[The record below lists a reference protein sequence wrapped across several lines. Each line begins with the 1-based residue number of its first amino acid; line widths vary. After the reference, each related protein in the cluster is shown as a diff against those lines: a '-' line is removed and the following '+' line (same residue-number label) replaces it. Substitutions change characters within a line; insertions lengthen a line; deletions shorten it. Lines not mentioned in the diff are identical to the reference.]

1 MRKHKTIETLKKSH
15 TLNQHRNA
23 RIIIVGIMIII
34 LTILLVLGLISYAK
48 NGVENTTLSIV
59 TKNSDSTMAL
69 SGAKYTIKRIT
80 TDENNN
86 EVEED
91 AKDYYGNLVGN
102 EENID
107 GTIYR
112 IVESDENGEIN
123 LELPVGKYRITEI
136 IAPTGYKL
144 NDNNAYDV
152 VLDKKGEY
160 SLFYT
165 NKEWEKIFKS
175 EETELN
181 PLDIKET
188 TGGEYIAFV
197 EVISN
202 YTVPA
207 EDKEDNQPSELGL
220 GNYIFRY
227 NANNK
232 IKEIVYLYINP
243 SFPNDEPRDNSKYN
257 VKILNETEKY
267 YFLYVDSKIFAFKKS
282 GELDNEFVNFEY
294 KLNFTN
300 NYYVSKET
308 GDIIIVGQADDENII
323 PAERTVT
330 NQDIKFGEDDKVST
344 FLMQINSEGKVN
356 WVIDL
361 KTAMVA
367 SNVIQNNENVETYLV
382 NQDDI
387 TLDSNSGELQ
397 LQPGPYKLTIKNGKI
412 ENVANLIDSFL
423 VKLYSDNDC
432 IKAYITADF
441 GTLSFIYVYGA
452 YTIQPENTAN
462 NEALRLNGD
471 QIYIIKS
478 NSADKVEWVTPINL
492 LSTSMYYYKE
502 VSNGYIIDAPMS
514 GTINS
519 EYTLDGNNIELGEQ
533 SWVTIKL
540 DKTGKVMYAEQ
551 TPIDYDSEEIYFID
565 NVIELDNNKYV
576 RLKTVYA
583 EESDIKQFNDTKLEK
598 YAEIEDKRDKID
610 KQILSITN
618 NKEDSLQIVKQDS
631 RTAELLP
638 GSKFTIKK
646 VITNADGTVTKEDA
660 VNNDGELVGSVE
672 TINGEELR
680 VVTTNENGEINE
692 SLPVG
697 KYEIVEVKAPDGYYL
712 KPTLEENTYEVEITE
727 KQEEK
732 KEWKESWNR
741 IVGEYKIRPNS
752 LDEYEEVG
760 YTKILR
766 KEETGV
772 IVYIANNEHLNIP
785 AEDTVNNV
793 EINLYNPAI
802 IKYNL
807 DNKVEWVKSTIEI
820 GNIKETENNEYIING
835 FLEADIEIP
844 AEDTVNNEAI
854 VISGGS
860 VTLKYDSEFRII
872 GMISLESEYL
882 TDNIYKVHI
891 YDSSVQIP
899 AISTVDGKEI
909 SLEEGYYLVKINDN
923 IKIEKVITKIPAFD
937 YDYVVKDNEII
948 YKIIPE
954 ENEYIHTIDNK
965 QKELLAGKE
974 YIAKCNYNG
983 DILNVFTGMDEIED
997 LTVDENGYL
1006 LKVFNQ
1012 EDTIIQ
1018 MDDTY
1023 NGEEVVLKDYM
1034 YLKLDKNLK
1043 LVSNTIDFWDDD
1055 SYDSYI
1061 ELVDVLSDGYLL
1073 KIFSTDKYTIPKENT
1088 INDTEMVLNYHTETI
1103 VKVDKDF
1110 KFEYKLN
1117 EFRIYNSY
1125 NSGEYITS
1133 SIYNNEN
1140 GIYRLRRY
1148 FAISMTTIPAE
1159 DTVDNKEIEVPS
1171 GFHYVLY
1178 DSDLKV
1184 IAIDMNFP
1192 NNVLE
1197 NGYIIYENNFDEKE
1211 IPAEDTANNE
1221 AILLPKGYS
1230 LIIYNKK
1237 MKVERVITDCNSIS
1251 SFEEFA
1257 ENAYRIR
1264 PNKEIVIDAKDTVN
1278 NKEIVLKEDSNYIIT
1293 IDENT
1298 LKVDKVIYIPST
1310 ENVTKLDDG
1319 YLMEGYFYENQVI
1332 PAEYTVDGKDIVIE
1346 NPYGNYTVKYNNEGK
1361 IQLVLEGA
1369 IRKVDKIDNGY
1380 KMLLKNYSGYTNL
1393 VNIDNNWNILN
1404 MIEDLVLATSEG
1416 GYIKYENYLTNTT
1429 ITKENNTS
1437 GNDIFVEKGI
1447 YLVKL
1452 NSANKIEW
1460 LLKQDKNVMELV
1472 EINADKYFGT
1482 FAQINDDAGRGL
1494 GFLQITKELIQE
1506 QLANKIVLNVTN
1518 ESDIG
1523 KVVVKYVDRMTNKEI
1538 ASSEEFE
1545 DRVGVA
1551 YETEAKTIQ
1560 YYNLDGT
1567 PENATG
1573 TVESGT
1579 TEVIYYYNKQDFNI
1593 KTDKT
1598 ISELYV
1604 NGKKQDIKNNK
1615 NNIFQVSVHRN
1626 DLEKTELKI
1635 KYTIKIENTGEIPG
1649 TAGIVTD
1656 QIPEGLEFYAEDNP
1670 DYWELK
1676 DGVAVTDKLDSEV
1689 IEPGEYEELEIVLR
1703 CTNLSDKVGIKTN
1716 KAIAENMKNDPNFE
1730 DTNGQDDLGKCELLI
1745 SIGLGGQDIVK
1756 ILLISIVG
1764 LVAVAKVINK
1774 FRRRSK

>member
-34 LTILLVLGLISYAK
+34 LTTLLVLGLISYAK

-59 TKNSDSTMAL
+59 TKNSDSTMEL

-308 GDIIIVGQADDENII
+308 GDIIIIGQADDENII

-423 VKLYSDNDC
+423 VKLYSDNDF

-732 KEWKESWNR
+732 KEWKEIWSK
-741 IVGEYKIRPNS
+741 IVGKDYSPPS
-752 LDEYEEVG
+752 FSYEYEEIR
-760 YTKILR
+760 YAKILQ
-766 KEETGV
+766 KDETGV

-807 DNKVEWVKSTIEI
+807 DNKVEWVKSTIAI
-820 GNIKETENNEYIING
+820 GNIKETENNEYVING
-835 FLEADIEIP
+835 FSQSNIEIP
-844 AEDTVNNEAI
+844 AEDTINNEAI
-854 VISGGS
+854 VIPNGS
-860 VTLKYDSEFRII
+860 VTLKYNSEFKIMS
-872 GMISLESEYL
+872 MIAIDTLYYSDE
-882 TDNIYKVHI
+882 IYSI
-891 YDSSVQIP
+891 SADDSTKIP

-909 SLEEGYYLVKINDN
+909 YLEEGRYLVKINDDL
-923 IKIEKVITKIPAFD
+923 KIEKVITKIPD
-937 YDYVVKDNEII
+937 YEDYYVKDNAII

-954 ENEYIHTIDNK
+954 ENEYIQTIDNQ

-983 DILNVFTGMDEIED
+983 DILTVFTGMDEIKKITED
-997 LTVDENGYL
+997 EDGYL
-1006 LKVFNQ
+1006 LEVYNN
-1012 EDTIIQ
+1012 EDTVVSKE
-1018 MDDTY
+1018 DT
-1023 NGEEVVLKDYM
+1023 NSGKEIVLKDYM
-1034 YLKLDKNLK
+1034 YIKLDKNLK
-1043 LVSNTIDFWDDD
+1043 LVNNTMDFWDDD
-1055 SYDSYI
+1055 SADTYLK
-1061 ELVDVLSDGYLL
+1061 LVDVLTDGYLL
-1073 KIFSTDKYTIPKENT
+1073 RIFSIDEYTIPKENT
-1088 INDTEMVLNYHTETI
+1088 TNNIEMVLNERTETI
-1103 VKVDKDF
+1103 VKVNKEL
-1110 KFEYKLN
+1110 KFENKLN
-1117 EFRIYNSY
+1117 EFKQSTKNILNNYMASSMLNSKKGVY
-1125 NSGEYITS
+1125 Y
-1133 SIYNNEN
+1133 
-1140 GIYRLRRY
+1140 LKRY
-1148 FAISMTTIPAE
+1148 FSHTTIPAE
-1159 DTVDNKEIEVPS
+1159 NTVNNEEITVS
-1171 GFHYVLY
+1171 WGFHNVLY
-1178 DSDLKV
+1178 NSDFKVLAVDLNSPNSVLK
-1184 IAIDMNFP
+1184 
-1192 NNVLE
+1192 

-1230 LIIYNKK
+1230 LIIYNKQ
-1237 MKVERVITDCNSIS
+1237 MKVERVLTDCDNIY

-1264 PNKEIVIDAKDTVN
+1264 PDKEIVIEAKDTVN

-1298 LKVDKVIYIPST
+1298 LKVDKVIYVPSSV
-1310 ENVTKLDDG
+1310 NATKLDDG
-1319 YLMEGYFYENQVI
+1319 YLMEGYFYESQVI
-1332 PAEYTVDGKDIVIE
+1332 PAEYTVDGKDIIIE
-1346 NPYGNYTVKYNNEGK
+1346 NPYESYTLKYNDEGK
-1361 IQLVLEGA
+1361 IQLVLEGNYKE
-1369 IRKVDKIDNGY
+1369 IDKNDNGY
-1380 KMLLKNYSGYTNL
+1380 KLLLENYFGYANI

-1404 MIEDLVLATSEG
+1404 IKESVVLETSDG
-1416 GYIKYENYLTNTT
+1416 GYIKYENYPTNTT
-1429 ITKENNTS
+1429 ITKENNTT
-1437 GNDIFVEKGI
+1437 GNDIFVEKGQ
-1447 YLVKL
+1447 YFVKI
-1452 NSANKIEW
+1452 NSGNKIEW
-1460 LLKQDKNVMELV
+1460 LLKQDKTVKELV

-1482 FAQINDDAGRGL
+1482 FIQQGTNYYVKDIGC
-1494 GFLQITKELIQE
+1494 LQISKELIQE
-1506 QLANKIVLNVTN
+1506 QLANKVVLNVTN